1 MTARSVFLNQ
11 QHRIMTKVYGIYGR
25 TTAELSIPVG
35 KATLPLVFERGCLDR
50 KNFRPAVFMT
60 SKPAIQD
67 MIENSPLFGK
77 TIVLVKT
84 YGANVE
90 AAPKKEEKRSIIRRP
105 ATRTKEV
112 VDQPSGEEGA
122 PEHGAS
128 YPDIDTKAAAAA
140 VLKSLGAKADD
151 LEDDEAMKAFME
163 KVNVSFPNLSL

>member
-1 MTARSVFLNQ
+1 
-11 QHRIMTKVYGIYGR
+11 MTKVYGIYGR

-84 YGANVE
+84 YGANV
-90 AAPKKEEKRSIIRRP
+90 AVSPKREEKRSIIRRT
-105 ATRTKEV
+105 ATHKEAV

-122 PEHGAS
+122 PENGGS
-128 YPDIDTKAAAAA
+128 YAEVDTKAAAAA
-140 VLKSLGAKADD
+140 VLKSLGAKVDD
-151 LEDDEAMKAFME
+151 LESDEAMKAFME
-163 KVNVSFPNLSL
+163 KANVSFPNLSL